1 MKKLFIVLMGALGG
15 YVLYYY
21 VVMEVVT
28 MFFYSSQHRTMYIIL
43 CLISLCS
50 SICFC
55 TVATI
60 GIWMHQLSP
69 LLLKLLYACYFLV
82 LGFVLFYRT
91 PLEQVF
97 IWNPFESMRELAKP
111 EMRIESLL
119 NIAIFIPLGLMLRK
133 WNYSKVII
141 YAAGLSVLVELYQGF
156 SKRGYCDTF
165 DMILYLV
172 GISIGYWIGR
182 KKEKDFVRQP
192 KG

>member
-1 MKKLFIVLMGALGG
+1 MKKFFFGLLGAFGG

-21 VVMEVVT
+21 IVMEVVT
-28 MFFYSSQHRTMYIIL
+28 VFFYSSQHRTMYIIL
-43 CLISLCS
+43 CLISLCA

-55 TVATI
+55 TVVAI
-60 GIWMHQLSP
+60 GIWTHQLST
-69 LLLKLLYACYFLV
+69 LLLKLLYACYFLI
-82 LGFVLFYRT
+82 LGFALFYRT

-97 IWNPFESMRELAKP
+97 IWNPFESMRELAAP
-111 EMRIESLL
+111 EMMVESLL
-119 NIAIFIPLGLMLRK
+119 NLAIFIPLGLMLRK

-141 YAAGLSVLVELYQGF
+141 FSVSLSILIELYQGF
-156 SKRGYCDTF
+156 SRRGYCDTF

-182 KKEKDFVRQP
+182 KKEKDFVRQS